1 MKDATIKLW
10 QSFMENVIGP
20 LVQNEKRVL
29 ALFII
34 ALGGGLYTVLDF
46 FGLTHR
52 PHAPGET
59 FEEHARLPLPDRP
72 LFLAPEEAPVAATVD
87 DLPYADHDHD
97 KYSLRKHAHGEYAL
111 HTHGHEQKD
120 WTPIIKQAIRESA
133 EELYD
138 KYHK

>member
-20 LVQNEKRVL
+20 LVKNEKLVL
-29 ALFII
+29 ALFI
-34 ALGGGLYTVLDF
+34 
-46 FGLTHR
+46 
-52 PHAPGET
+52 
-59 FEEHARLPLPDRP
+59 
-72 LFLAPEEAPVAATVD
+72 LAPEEAPVAATVD